1 MAALPPYAVPFYA
14 GSTAPTFLT
23 ETGGRG
29 TILVYAF
36 HRAFRRAIVEGL
48 GMEIPKDKLA
58 ALTTG
63 VNNTLF
69 LMTRITE
76 FKGNPAK
83 TEYLLTAD
91 IARALVGTLHGHDVK
106 VEYLNRRFLDAMTML
121 ARTNPHKAL
130 RSKRTDVAVVHINIP
145 LAIIEVKIR
154 LHSARAIRCDLDKS
168 SVAVPPARGPRS
180 SMH

>member
-1 MAALPPYAVPFYA
+1 
-14 GSTAPTFLT
+14 
-23 ETGGRG
+23 
-29 TILVYAF
+29 
-36 HRAFRRAIVEGL
+36 
-48 GMEIPKDKLA
+48 MEIPKDKLA

-76 FKGNPAK
+76 FKGNHAK